1 MTDTRQA
8 LAALLP
14 CPFCGNSKG
23 LAVANE
29 NPQDLSGGYFI
40 ACPSCDAST
49 GLRFAC
55 GEDPI
60 PLLIEQWNRRAAL
73 SAQSVAGAVATDET
87 GWLIEH
93 SGEILP
99 GAEQRAQVS
108 WLRVQMKFN
117 GYGAREFGFTHDAN
131 EALRFARKEDAE
143 AVLAMHLGADPPDWY
158 SKPFSVTEHMWPDAL
173 QPQAAPA
180 TEPSAQP
187 VAGAVAEPDC
197 WAILTPNGSKLVS
210 PDEAKGRKDAYPLYA
225 APQPQAAP
233 APEPS
238 RLQKMR
244 EAGFTARDTRLTCD
258 ECGAKFTPQFAP
270 LHECAQPAP
279 SAQGEPVALP
289 AYGQMKWDELI
300 AAVCEAQTGNRAVG
314 WERDPSY
321 YVGHQPVSIN
331 MNSLNRIVSGFVERA
346 SAPSTPPPA
355 VVEAVPLT
363 DEQAD
368 ALRRLWPAIEKAM
381 GCLVFTAEQAGAVQ
395 ADMNTV
401 RHGIAP
407 KAAQEKT

>member
-73 SAQSVAGAVATDET
+73 A
-87 GWLIEH
+87 
-93 SGEILP
+93 
-99 GAEQRAQVS
+99 
-108 WLRVQMKFN
+108 
-117 GYGAREFGFTHDAN
+117 
-131 EALRFARKEDAE
+131 
-143 AVLAMHLGADPPDWY
+143 
-158 SKPFSVTEHMWPDAL
+158 
-173 QPQAAPA
+173 
-180 TEPSAQP
+180 AQP
-187 VAGAVAEPDC
+187 VAGAVATEAQLNSACMSYRHDFG
-197 WAILTPNGSKLVS
+197 LMT
-210 PDEAKGRKDAYPLYA
+210 PDEQERLRWSAKEWLHAWRKEFALSA
-225 APQPQAAP
+225 QAAP

-238 RLQKMR
+238 AQAVAELPDEIRVPLHRLWAD
-244 EAGFTARDTRLTCD
+244 AGYLIGRAKTGDTDLAVHTIKALCD
-258 ECGAKFTPQFAP
+258 ELERAIRAALAAAPQP
-270 LHECAQPAP
+270 EP

-331 MNSLNRIVSGFVERA
+331 MNSLNRIVSGFVARA
-346 SAPSTPPPA
+346 SAPSTLPHA
-355 VVEAVPLT
+355 VVEAVPM
-363 DEQAD
+363 ES
-368 ALRRLWPAIEKAM
+368 WPIERA
-381 GCLVFTAEQAGAVQ
+381 
-395 ADMNTV
+395 ADMLTAYAELVKANGRYAEEHYIPEIENV
-401 RHGIAP
+401 AAELRGIAP
-407 KAAQEKT
+407 KAAQPVEGER